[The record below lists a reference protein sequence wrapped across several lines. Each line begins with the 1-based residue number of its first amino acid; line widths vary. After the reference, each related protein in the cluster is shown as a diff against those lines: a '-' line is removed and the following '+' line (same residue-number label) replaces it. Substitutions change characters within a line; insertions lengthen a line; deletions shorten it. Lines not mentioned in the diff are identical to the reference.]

1 MTGATA
7 RPRYSPRRSRS
18 SSTAASTNAT
28 ARALSVHHNTVTYRL
43 SRVREL
49 TGLDPHRP
57 ADAMPLE
64 AARLARRL
72 ESAHF
77 AP

>member
-1 MTGATA
+1 M
-7 RPRYSPRRSRS
+7 
-18 SSTAASTNAT
+18 
-28 ARALSVHHNTVTYRL
+28 TYRL
-43 SRVREL
+43 SRVHEL

-57 ADAMPLE
+57 ADAMTLS

-72 ESAHF
+72 ESASF